1 MSRGIGAGAGGA
13 DGADGGLNRTA
24 AARWA
29 LIFGAATLVGVFFA
43 TRTYLLYNA
52 YPDNQIGWGR
62 ALLPSLTSWWV
73 WALLAP
79 AILWLASRFRFDRSR
94 WLASL
99 VVHVGAGLAFAL
111 AHAMLDY
118 LAGRAIPTLP
128 EASLSLPFVVG
139 RLHGNLLTYLAI
151 VAGWNLV
158 ETYRRARERELRA
171 SRLEARLAEARLS
184 ALKMQLHPHFLFNT
198 LHAIST
204 LMHRDVDAADRML
217 TRLGDLLRLT
227 LENAGTQEVRL
238 KEELDFL
245 EQYLEIERT
254 RFGDRLTIE
263 FEVDPET
270 LDARV
275 PNLIL
280 QPLVENAIRHG
291 VAPRAEPGWIGV
303 RTARSDADL
312 RVTIEDDGPGLV
324 TAAGTTA
331 GRAGGGV
338 GLANCRA
345 RLRQLYGDRARL
357 DLGPAPAGGLLV
369 SLRIPYRDEHQ
380 HEDGD
385 GAEVGD
391 GGGSGADG

>member
-1 MSRGIGAGAGGA
+1 M
-13 DGADGGLNRTA
+13 NRFVGRM
-24 AARWA
+24 ARWG
-29 LIFGAATLVGVFFA
+29 LIFGAATLVGIFFA

-62 ALLPSLTSWWV
+62 ALLPSLTSWWA

-79 AILWLASRFRFDRSR
+79 AILWLASRFRFERFR
-94 WLASL
+94 WPVSLPVHLA
-99 VVHVGAGLAFAL
+99 AGVAFGL
-111 AHAMLDY
+111 AHALLDH
-118 LAGRAIPTLP
+118 LAGRAIPSLP
-128 EASLSLPFVVG
+128 EVSLSLPFFVG

-151 VAGWNLV
+151 VAGWNV
-158 ETYRRARERELRA
+158 VQTYRRARERDVRA

-217 TRLGDLLRLT
+217 TRLSDLLRLT

-238 KEELDFL
+238 KEEIDFL

-254 RFGDRLTIE
+254 RFGERLTVDVD
-263 FEVDPET
+263 VDPGT
-270 LDARV
+270 LDAWI

-291 VAPRAEPGWIGV
+291 VAPRAEPGWIGI
-303 RTARSDADL
+303 RTALEDGEL
-312 RVTIEDDGPGLV
+312 RVTIEDDGPGLSPE
-324 TAAGTTA
+324 AEFQAIRGS
-331 GRAGGGV
+331 GV

-345 RLRQLYGDRARL
+345 RIRQLYGDRGRL
-357 DLGPAPAGGLLV
+357 ELRAAPVGGLLV
-369 SLRIPYRDEHQ
+369 SLRIPYRAEPPSHVAAVEDE
-380 HEDGD
+380 
-385 GAEVGD
+385 
-391 GGGSGADG
+391 ADDEQRAHV

>member
-1 MSRGIGAGAGGA
+1 MSRSGPRIPGG
-13 DGADGGLNRTA
+13 

-29 LIFGAATLVGVFFA
+29 LIFACATLVGVFFA

-62 ALLPSLTSWWV
+62 ALLPSLTAWYA

-79 AILWLASRFRFDRSR
+79 AILWLASRFRFERRR
-94 WLASL
+94 WAVSL
-99 VVHVGAGLAFAL
+99 LVHLGVGVAFAL
-111 AHAMLDY
+111 AHALLDH
-118 LAGRAIPTLP
+118 LAGRAIPSLP
-128 EASLSLPFVVG
+128 EASLSLPFFIS

-151 VAGWNLV
+151 VAGWNLI
-158 ETYRRARERELRA
+158 EAYRRAREREVRA

-204 LMHRDVDAADRML
+204 LMHRDVEAADRML
-217 TRLGDLLRLT
+217 ARLSDLLRLT

-254 RFGDRLTIE
+254 RFGDRLTVDVD
-263 FEVDPET
+263 VDPAT
-270 LDARV
+270 LDARI

-291 VAPRAEPGWIGV
+291 VAPRADPGWIRI
-303 RTARSDADL
+303 RTALHDGEL
-312 RVTIEDDGPGLV
+312 RVTIEDDGPGLPEAE
-324 TAAGTTA
+324 TDGPARPGA
-331 GRAGGGV
+331 GV

-345 RLRQLYGDRARL
+345 RLRQLYGDRGRL
-357 DLGPAPAGGLLV
+357 DLQPAPAGGLLV
-369 SLRIPYRDEHQ
+369 SLRIPYRDGLPKGSER
-380 HEDGD
+380 DD
-385 GAEVGD
+385 AEGT
-391 GGGSGADG
+391 GRRADG